1 MISSDRLD
9 FLNPRFLVE
18 REGFSQSSQL
28 SVNQTINPPGTSNIT
43 LNPLKV
49 KHFQGIVFYRDR
61 FGDHLKIREYAP
73 IIDYFF
79 GFSLQ

>member
-1 MISSDRLD
+1 MISCDRLN
-9 FLNPRFLVE
+9 FLNPCCLLDRKE
-18 REGFSQSSQL
+18 INQSSQL